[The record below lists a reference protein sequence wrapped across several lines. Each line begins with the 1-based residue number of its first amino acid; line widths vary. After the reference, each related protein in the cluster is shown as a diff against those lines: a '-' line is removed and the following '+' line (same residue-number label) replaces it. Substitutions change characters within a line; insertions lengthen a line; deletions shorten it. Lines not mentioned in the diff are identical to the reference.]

1 MKGLLGSAV
10 VALIFAWAALPAAAS
25 AADSQHPQ
33 SVYVNGKSYHWPV
46 HPTVV
51 ILIDGNDPE
60 YIKAGIRQGVLPNFK
75 HLSEA
80 GFATVALSAM
90 PSFTNPNNISVI
102 TGQPPA
108 VHGITGNYF
117 LDPESGQA
125 VMMNQ
130 PQFVRAESILAA
142 FSRQGAKVVALTAKN
157 KLAKMLASG
166 INLENGI
173 SFSSEKADTCTKKDN
188 GTENCLA
195 WMGRSSPPDI
205 YSPDLSLAMLE
216 AGLRIYGKEKPDL
229 MYLSTSDYMQH
240 TYAPGSQE
248 ANDFYAGMDRV
259 IGRLVSLGATVAVTA
274 DHGMN
279 DKSGPDGKPNVI
291 FLQDVLDRAFGAGKT
306 RVILPIT
313 DPYVKH
319 HGALG
324 SYATVFIRDS
334 GLKPTDVMAV
344 IAREQGVDMVMERYA
359 AARNFELP
367 PDRIGDLIV
376 SADRHTVI
384 GGRQSEHDLTK
395 LAGNRLRSHGGLS
408 DRNTYLM
415 FSRPLNDAYAAIAAS
430 RRLRNYDAFDFA
442 LNGLK

>member
-1 MKGLLGSAV
+1 MVGALLFAC
-10 VALIFAWAALPAAAS
+10 VAGPVAGIAGES
-25 AADSQHPQ
+25 HPQ
-33 SVYVNGKSYHWPV
+33 SVYVNGKSYRWPV

-60 YIKAGIRQGVLPNFK
+60 YIKAGIAQGVLPNFK
-75 HLSEA
+75 RLGEE

-102 TGQPPA
+102 TGQPPS
-108 VHGITGNYF
+108 VHGISGNFF
-117 LDPESGQA
+117 LDPETGQA

-166 INLENGI
+166 INLHNGI

-188 GTENCLA
+188 GTDDCLA
-195 WMGRSSPPDI
+195 LMGRPAPPDV
-205 YSPDLSLAMLE
+205 YSADLSLAMLQ
-216 AGLRIYGKEKPDL
+216 AGLRIFEKEKPDL

-240 TYAPGSQE
+240 TYAPGSRE
-248 ANDFYAGMDRV
+248 ANEFYAAMDQV
-259 IGRLVSLGATVAVTA
+259 IGRFVALGATVAVTA

-279 DKSGPDGKPNVI
+279 DKSKPDGTPNVI
-291 FLQDVLDRAFGAGKT
+291 FLQDVLDQAFGTGKT

-313 DPYVKH
+313 DPYVRH

-324 SYATVFIRDS
+324 SYATVFIRDA
-334 GLKPTDVMAV
+334 GLKPTDVMKV
-344 IAREQGVDMVMERYA
+344 IDRQQGVDLVMERYA
-359 AARNFELP
+359 AARKFELP
-367 PDRIGDLIV
+367 ADRIGDLIV

-384 GGRQSEHDLTK
+384 GGRKSEHDLTK
-395 LAGNRLRSHGGLS
+395 LAGHRLRSHGGLS

-415 FSRPLNDAYAAIAAS
+415 FSRPLNDQYAAIALS
-430 RRLRNYDAFDFA
+430 RQLRNFDAFDFA

>member
-1 MKGLLGSAV
+1 MKKFLCSVLGSLIIASAV
-10 VALIFAWAALPAAAS
+10 LPAVSRAGEG
-25 AADSQHPQ
+25 QHPE
-33 SVYVNGKSYHWPV
+33 SAYVNGKSYNWPA

-60 YIKAGIRQGVLPNFK
+60 YIKAGIQQGVLPNFK
-75 HLSEA
+75 RLGEE

-117 LDPESGQA
+117 LDPQTGKE

-130 PQFVRAESILAA
+130 PGYVRAETILAA
-142 FSRQGAKVVALTAKN
+142 FSRQGAKVVALTAKD

-166 INLENGI
+166 INLGNGI

-188 GTENCLA
+188 GTDDCLA
-195 WMGRSSPPDI
+195 LMGRSSPPDV
-205 YSPDLSLAMLE
+205 YSADLSLSMLQ
-216 AGLRIYGKEKPDL
+216 AGLRIYEKEKPDL

-240 TYAPGSQE
+240 THAPGTQE
-248 ANDFYAGMDRV
+248 ANEFYEAMDQV
-259 IGRLVSLGATVAVTA
+259 IGRFVSLGATVAVTA

-279 DKSGPDGKPNVI
+279 DKSGPDGRPNVI
-291 FLQDVLDRAFGAGKT
+291 FLQDVLDQAFGAGKT

-324 SYATVFIRDS
+324 SYATVFIRDAR
-334 GLKPTDVMAV
+334 LKPTDVMKV
-344 IAREQGVDMVMERYA
+344 IARQQGVDMVMERYA

-367 PDRIGDLIV
+367 PDRIGDLII

-384 GGRQSEHDLTK
+384 GGRKSEHDLTK
-395 LAGNRLRSHGGLS
+395 LAGHRLRSHGGLS

-415 FSRPLNDAYAAIAAS
+415 FSRPLNDQYAAIAAS
-430 RRLRNYDAFDFA
+430 RQLRNFDTFDFA

>member
-1 MKGLLGSAV
+1 MKRQFRAALGALF
-10 VALIFAWAALPAAAS
+10 VACAALPAPAIAAEG
-25 AADSQHPQ
+25 QHPQ
-33 SVYVNGKSYHWPV
+33 SVYVNGKLYNWPA

-60 YIKAGIRQGVLPNFK
+60 YIKAGIEQGVLPNFK
-75 HLSEA
+75 RLGEE
-80 GFATVALSAM
+80 GFATVALGAM
-90 PSFTNPNNISVI
+90 PSLTNPNNISVI

-117 LDPESGQA
+117 LDPETGRE
-125 VMMNQ
+125 VMMDQ
-130 PQFVRAESILAA
+130 PGFERAESILAA

-157 KLAKMLASG
+157 KLAKMLSSG
-166 INLENGI
+166 IHLDNGI
-173 SFSSEKADTCTKKDN
+173 SFSSEKADTCTRKAN
-188 GTENCLA
+188 GTADCLA
-195 WMGRSSPPDI
+195 LMGRSSPPDV
-205 YSPDLSLAMLE
+205 YSADLSLAMLE
-216 AGLRIYGKEKPDL
+216 AGVRIYETERPDL

-240 TYAPGSQE
+240 TYAPGSKE
-248 ANDFYAGMDRV
+248 ANGFYAAIDRV

-279 DKSGPDGKPNVI
+279 DKSGADGTPNVV

-313 DPYVKH
+313 DPYVRH

-334 GLKPTDVMAV
+334 GLKPTDVMQA

-359 AARNFELP
+359 AARIFELP
-367 PDRIGDLIV
+367 PDRIGDLVV
-376 SADRHTVI
+376 SADRHTVL
-384 GGRQSEHDLTK
+384 GGRKSEHDLAK
-395 LAGNRLRSHGGLS
+395 LAGHRLRSHGGLS

-415 FSRPLNDAYAAIAAS
+415 FSRPLSDRYAAIAAS
-430 RRLRNYDAFDFA
+430 RRLRNFDAFDFA